1 MANVTGGEGVCL
13 AIVGVAP
20 SIVAERCDG
29 AQPAAT
35 VTELGPEA
43 MVATTR
49 LPPCLGGAPTF
60 SLRGGGAVT
69 SLTFA
74 LSHL

>member
-35 VTELGPEA
+35 VTELGKTCVYLA
-43 MVATTR
+43 ADATFTTGVDHIQS
-49 LPPCLGGAPTF
+49 GGAEI
-60 SLRGGGAVT
+60 GYGMK
-69 SLTFA
+69 
-74 LSHL
+74 